1 MARGFLLTLTVLVLC
16 LVQACSEARLAP
28 LPADATIL
36 AFGDSLTVGVVMPE
50 ATAAKRL

>member
-16 LVQACSEARLAP
+16 LLQACSEARLAP

-36 AFGDSLTVGVVMPE
+36 AFGDSLTVGAVMPE